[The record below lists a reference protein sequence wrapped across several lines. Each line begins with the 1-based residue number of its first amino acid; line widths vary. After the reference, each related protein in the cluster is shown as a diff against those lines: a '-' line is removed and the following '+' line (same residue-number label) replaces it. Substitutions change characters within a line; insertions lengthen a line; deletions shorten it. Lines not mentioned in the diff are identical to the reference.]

1 MKVISVSLPN
11 LVQSGEQKTDGAGA
25 TNTDPAL
32 TIDPDSTRRRPLMP
46 YSIIPHESNK
56 SDLSPLSRMGVR

>member
-32 TIDPDSTRRRPLMP
+32 TIDLKQPGATAD
-46 YSIIPHESNK
+46 E
-56 SDLSPLSRMGVR
+56 